1 MEQLAK
7 KHSGRCIAVEYLG
20 AHVPLEWECAD
31 GHRWMAK
38 PTNIKSGRW
47 CPKCRNEKLSEKF
60 RRTDALSLFRDVAAS
75 RGGKV
80 LTTTAPRND
89 NQLIEWQCA
98 RGHKWRAKPNNI
110 LNGKWC
116 PECSVGVGERIC
128 RLYFEQL
135 FGQPFPCTWPE
146 WLIIGGTRRE
156 LDGFCDQLGL
166 AFEHQGQQH
175 FRKVARFRVDDASLE
190 RGKRVDEAKINLCR
204 KHGVTLIQ
212 IPEIPT
218 LTPLPAVKSAI
229 KEACLRHGVRL
240 PRDFDRKSIDLKSA
254 WDYDLMERLSDAA
267 RQRGGKC
274 LGHEF
279 IGIASKYRW
288 ECANGHQWEASGGN
302 ILHRRSWCPTC
313 HHEKLRAR
321 RAQGLYKPTGRMAP
335 VQKSNEFESS

>member
-1 MEQLAK
+1 
-7 KHSGRCIAVEYLG
+7 
-20 AHVPLEWECAD
+20 
-31 GHRWMAK
+31 
-38 PTNIKSGRW
+38 
-47 CPKCRNEKLSEKF
+47 
-60 RRTDALSLFRDVAAS
+60 
-75 RGGKV
+75 
-80 LTTTAPRND
+80 
-89 NQLIEWQCA
+89 
-98 RGHKWRAKPNNI
+98 
-110 LNGKWC
+110 
-116 PECSVGVGERIC
+116 
-128 RLYFEQL
+128 
-135 FGQPFPCTWPE
+135 
-146 WLIIGGTRRE
+146 
-156 LDGFCDQLGL
+156 
-166 AFEHQGQQH
+166 
-175 FRKVARFRVDDASLE
+175 VDDASLE